1 MKTYNIF
8 IIFLL
13 SLFILSCGT
22 IRESAGVN
30 RKVIDEYTII
40 ENPPLVIPPN
50 FNLLPPDQLE
60 SRNIDEVEADLAK
73 EILFGL
79 NEDEKI
85 DSENPNLLNEI
96 LNKTNANKINNK
108 IREEINEE
116 FAGEKSSLSDEINFK
131 NEEELNQAINETNK
145 KINNET
151 NKNKLKKNKRFFFFN
166 SKEEN
171 EDEEEDEPKKKK
183 RFFFF

>member
-8 IIFLL
+8 VIFLI
-13 SLFILSCGT
+13 SLFIVSCGS

-30 RKVIDEYTII
+30 RKIIDEYTVI

-60 SRNIDEVEADLAK
+60 SRNIDNVEADLAK

-85 DSENPNLLNEI
+85 DGENPNLLNEI
-96 LNKTNANKINNK
+96 LNQTNANEINKK

-116 FAGEKSSLSDEINFK
+116 FADEKSSLSDEIDSK
-131 NEEELNQAINETNK
+131 DDEELNQTINETNK
-145 KINNET
+145 KINNEA
-151 NKNKLKKNKRFFFFN
+151 NKTKLKKNKRFFFFN
-166 SKEEN
+166 SKEDN
-171 EDEEEDEPKKKK
+171 LDEKKDETKKKK
-183 RFFFF
+183 RFIFF